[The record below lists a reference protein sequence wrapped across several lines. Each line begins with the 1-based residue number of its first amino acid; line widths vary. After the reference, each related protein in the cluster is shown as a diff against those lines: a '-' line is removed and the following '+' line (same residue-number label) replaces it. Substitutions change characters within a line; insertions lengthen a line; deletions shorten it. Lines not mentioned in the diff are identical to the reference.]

1 MWSNDNK
8 DRNSKKDRRTVTEFK
23 KDKLDVKIADSRAAM
38 GEIAGR
44 DIADCILRLQKEKDE
59 INIIFAAAPSQNE
72 TLAKLLT
79 VQEIDWSKINA
90 FHMDEYIGL
99 AEDAP
104 QRFGNF
110 LKEAIF
116 GRVVFKSVHYINGGA
131 EDIAAEC
138 ARYSALLAEYP
149 TDIVCL
155 GIGENG
161 HIAFNDPPVAD
172 FNDAAVI
179 KPVQLDEICRHQ
191 PILGAA
197 DMHAQHGT
205 TAILPTSLAC
215 STSALMQFLTDMKTA
230 MQKRPN
236 ILGAHLEG
244 SYFALEQS
252 GAQNPNYIKPPCKEE
267 YDALFPCTALKLS
280 FKKFI
285 ALKPDEK
292 S

>member
-138 ARYSALLAEYP
+138 ARYRALLAEYP

-191 PILGAA
+191 QVNDGCFKTIDEVPTHALTLTVPTLYKADYLFCSVPAATKAAAVYAMLHDDISEKCPATILRRHDHAVLYCDPDSAA
-197 DMHAQHGT
+197 R
-205 TAILPTSLAC
+205 L
-215 STSALMQFLTDMKTA
+215 
-230 MQKRPN
+230 
-236 ILGAHLEG
+236 
-244 SYFALEQS
+244 
-252 GAQNPNYIKPPCKEE
+252 
-267 YDALFPCTALKLS
+267 
-280 FKKFI
+280 
-285 ALKPDEK
+285 
-292 S
+292 